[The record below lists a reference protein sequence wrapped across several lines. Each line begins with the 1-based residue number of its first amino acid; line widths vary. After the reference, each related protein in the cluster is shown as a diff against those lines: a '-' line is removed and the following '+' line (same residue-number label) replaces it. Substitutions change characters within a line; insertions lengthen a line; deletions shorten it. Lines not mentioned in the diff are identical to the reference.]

1 MTNFFVDQ
9 LFSGFL
15 LAAFPIAILAGLISF
30 ISPCVLPL
38 VPGYLSF
45 AAGYSQAKGRVFLGS
60 LLFVMGFSVLF
71 ISYGALFGGIG
82 SQISS
87 HEEIITRV
95 LGVLTIFLGLIFMG
109 RFPMAPT
116 FSPKISTN
124 GGLIG
129 APLLGFLFGIGW
141 TPCIGPA
148 LATVQTLAFQES
160 SAARGAILSFGYC
173 IGLGAPFIA
182 SGLYLDKFIFSS
194 TSTSSASGRTRTPAA
209 DVWIRPWLSVSG
221 TRCTRCTPPSNFKRA
236 YGVVPGSGVPFDLI
250 AIEISL

>member
-1 MTNFFVDQ
+1 MIDFFVDQ

-15 LAAFPIAILAGLISF
+15 LVAFPIAILAGLISF
-30 ISPCVLPL
+30 LSPCVLPL

-45 AAGYSQAKGRVFLGS
+45 AAGYSKAKGRVFLGS
-60 LLFVMGFSVLF
+60 ILFVLGFSVLF

-82 SQISS
+82 SRIATND
-87 HEEIITRV
+87 ETITRV
-95 LGVLTIFLGLIFMG
+95 LGVITILLGLIFMG
-109 RFPMAPT
+109 SFPMMRT
-116 FSPKISTN
+116 FSPKIATN

-182 SGLYLDKFIFSS
+182 SGLYLDKSERLRKYL
-194 TSTSSASGRTRTPAA
+194 T
-209 DVWIRPWLSVSG
+209 
-221 TRCTRCTPPSNFKRA
+221 KR
-236 YGVVPGSGVPFDLI
+236 GDLI
-250 AIEISL
+250 TKLGGALLILIGIAQILGLWTDLMISLRSLITDFAPVI

>member
-1 MTNFFVDQ
+1 MRDFFVDQ

-45 AAGYSQAKGRVFLGS
+45 AAGYSKAKGRVFLGS
-60 LLFVMGFSVLF
+60 ILFVLGFSVLF
-71 ISYGALFGGIG
+71 VSYGAFFGGIG
-82 SQISS
+82 ARISTN
-87 HEEIITRV
+87 EEVITRV
-95 LGVLTIFLGLIFMG
+95 LGVFTILLGLLFMG

-116 FSPKISTN
+116 FSPKMSTN

-160 SAARGAILSFGYC
+160 SAARGAFLSFGYC

-182 SGLYLDKFIFSS
+182 SSLYLDK
-194 TSTSSASGRTRTPAA
+194 SARLRKFLT
-209 DVWIRPWLSVSG
+209 
-221 TRCTRCTPPSNFKRA
+221 KR
-236 YGVVPGSGVPFDLI
+236 GDLI
-250 AIEISL
+250 SNIGGIFLILIGIAQLLGL

>member
-1 MTNFFVDQ
+1 MINFIVDQ
-9 LFSGFL
+9 LLGGFL
-15 LAAFPIAILAGLISF
+15 LVAFPIAILAGLISF
-30 ISPCVLPL
+30 VSPCVLPL

-45 AAGYSQAKGRVFLGS
+45 AAGYSKAKGRVFLGS
-60 LLFVMGFSVLF
+60 ILFVLGFSVLF

-82 SQISS
+82 SRISTN
-87 HEEIITRV
+87 EETITRV
-95 LGVLTIFLGLIFMG
+95 LGVITILLGLIFMG
-109 RFPMAPT
+109 SFPMMRT
-116 FSPKISTN
+116 FSPKISTS

-182 SGLYLDKFIFSS
+182 SGLYLDK
-194 TSTSSASGRTRTPAA
+194 SARLRRVLT
-209 DVWIRPWLSVSG
+209 
-221 TRCTRCTPPSNFKRA
+221 KR
-236 YGVVPGSGVPFDLI
+236 GDLI
-250 AIEISL
+250 SKIGGALLILIGIAQLLGFWTDLMISLRSMITEFAPVI

>member
-1 MTNFFVDQ
+1 MIDFFKDQ

-15 LAAFPIAILAGLISF
+15 LVAFPIAILAGLISF
-30 ISPCVLPL
+30 LSPCVLPL

-45 AAGYSQAKGRVFLGS
+45 AAGYSKAKGRVFLGS
-60 LLFVMGFSVLF
+60 ILFVLGFSVLF

-82 SQISS
+82 SRIATND
-87 HEEIITRV
+87 ETITRI
-95 LGVLTIFLGLIFMG
+95 LGVITILLGLIFMG
-109 RFPMAPT
+109 SFPMMRT
-116 FSPKISTN
+116 FSPKIATN

-182 SGLYLDKFIFSS
+182 SGLYLDKSERLRKYL
-194 TSTSSASGRTRTPAA
+194 T
-209 DVWIRPWLSVSG
+209 
-221 TRCTRCTPPSNFKRA
+221 KR
-236 YGVVPGSGVPFDLI
+236 GDLI
-250 AIEISL
+250 TKIGVALLILIGIAQILGLWTDLMISLRSLITDFAPVI

>member
-1 MTNFFVDQ
+1 MISFIVDQ
-9 LFSGFL
+9 LMDGFL
-15 LAAFPIAILAGLISF
+15 LVAFPIAILAGLISF
-30 ISPCVLPL
+30 VSPCVLPL

-45 AAGYSQAKGRVFLGS
+45 AAGYSKAKGRVFLGS
-60 LLFVMGFSVLF
+60 ILFVLGFSVLF

-82 SQISS
+82 SRIATN
-87 HEEIITRV
+87 EETITRV
-95 LGVLTIFLGLIFMG
+95 LGVITILLGLIFMG
-109 RFPMAPT
+109 SFPMMRT
-116 FSPKISTN
+116 FSPKISTS

-182 SGLYLDKFIFSS
+182 SGLYLDK
-194 TSTSSASGRTRTPAA
+194 SARLRRFLT
-209 DVWIRPWLSVSG
+209 
-221 TRCTRCTPPSNFKRA
+221 KR
-236 YGVVPGSGVPFDLI
+236 GDLI
-250 AIEISL
+250 SKIGGALLILIGIAQLLGFWTDLMISLRSMITEFAPVI